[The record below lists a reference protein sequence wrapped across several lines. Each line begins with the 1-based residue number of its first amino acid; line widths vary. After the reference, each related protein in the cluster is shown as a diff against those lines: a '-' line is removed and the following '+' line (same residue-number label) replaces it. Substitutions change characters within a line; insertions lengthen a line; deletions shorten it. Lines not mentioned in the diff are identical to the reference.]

1 MPRIFGRLHGQLPR
15 EREREGGWLCSGG
28 KHAPARG
35 SPDQDAFQG
44 GRWCLAQ
51 APDRVHY
58 GIAAHHVT
66 GGLPRVPR
74 SLRMSTRVLRV
85 RVALGC
91 LPQKQA
97 ARVGTVAATKHAWF
111 SILSRYCPPLPTLP
125 LGTRRLDPGRCSAR
139 EANLPGRSSNARQT
153 PGPPHTFKVP
163 LAQAH
168 GPALEDSQGSLAVC
182 CPCP

>member
-1 MPRIFGRLHGQLPR
+1 MPADGGNLPR
-15 EREREGGWLCSGG
+15 EREREGWWLCSGG

-97 ARVGTVAATKHAWF
+97 ARVGTVAATKHAWL

-125 LGTRRLDPGRCSAR
+125 LSTRRLDPGRCSGSEPSGSQLLRKLPKAVR
-139 EANLPGRSSNARQT
+139 RFRPRCRGFLPGCRR
-153 PGPPHTFKVP
+153 
-163 LAQAH
+163 LQACL
-168 GPALEDSQGSLAVC
+168 GRG
-182 CPCP
+182 